1 MGTNAS
7 IVKGTALLAGA
18 GLVAKAFGALYR
30 IFLARTIGNEG
41 IGLYQMA
48 YPIYL
53 IFLSLS
59 TAGLPI
65 AISRMVAAR
74 VAADDRGGANRV
86 LSAALVLLAGLGV
99 VSTLAMALSARWLA
113 GTVVADSRA
122 VYAIWA
128 LAPAIAF
135 MSLIAGFRGF
145 FQGWQQMIP
154 SAVSQIIEQMVRV
167 AVALI
172 LAVLLLPYGVEHA
185 AAGAAFGATMGGM
198 AGLVYLVWTFYRRR
212 RQRESSPVAGRGRAQ
227 SGPGKGG
234 RSAEPFHRIIGKL
247 LRFTMPIALATVLT
261 PLLQAIDSMI
271 VPARLQSIGYATGQ
285 ATALLGILGN
295 SWAVVYLPL
304 IVTAAMASNL
314 VPALSGLVTQGK
326 HQHLQAR
333 IGEGL
338 RLGMLYLVPASAV
351 LLVFGGTIYRL
362 LYGGAQGMILCWFAP
377 AVLLLGLEQVSAG
390 TLQGLGRPSLPL
402 AHFVCGAAV
411 KVGVTLTAT
420 GWPGLNLAG
429 AALGTAA
436 GAGVTAVLN
445 LWAIQR
451 LTGTALPSNLAAL
464 CGGGGMIAVSWYLSR
479 HLNCHYILEFLIS
492 GFFGIV
498 AYLAL
503 LWILGGIRR
512 QDLEIIS
519 DLVGHTMSRS
529 KQY

>member
-74 VAADDRGGANRV
+74 VAAGDRGGANRV
-86 LSAALVLLAGLGV
+86 LSAALILLAGLGV

-198 AGLVYLVWTFYRRR
+198 AGLVYLIWTFYRRR
-212 RQRESSPVAGRGRAQ
+212 RQREGSPVAG
-227 SGPGKGG
+227 PGMGG
-234 RSAEPFHRIIGKL
+234 RTAEPFHRTIAKL
-247 LRFTMPIALATVLT
+247 LRFTLPIALATVLT

-314 VPALSGLVTQGK
+314 VPALSGLLTQEK
-326 HQHLQAR
+326 HRQLQTR

-338 RLGMLYLVPASAV
+338 RLGMLYLVPASAM

-402 AHFVCGAAV
+402 VHFVCGAAV

-451 LTGTALPSNLAAL
+451 LTGAALPSNLAAL

-492 GFFGIV
+492 GFFGV
-498 AYLAL
+498 TAYLAL
-503 LWILGGIRR
+503 LWILGGIGR